1 MYDVLMTTLGLWL
14 TTNMFG
20 IFFVPLILW
29 MHFDIW
35 YLSDLI
41 GMYSSL
47 IKSANI
53 LGYFIITII
62 TLWFLPSLL
71 ITILIMILDFIC
83 LPKMLD
89 IIKKIAF
96 NKK

>member
-20 IFFVPLILW
+20 IFFAPMILW
-29 MHFDIW
+29 MYFDIW
-35 YLSDLI
+35 CLSDLI

-71 ITILIMILDFIC
+71 IMIFIMTLDFIFC
-83 LPKMLD
+83 QKMLD